1 MAIQTKVDVGADIS
15 GFKNGMNE
23 AKASVK
29 DVASSAKD
37 LNKELAPV
45 TTSFRT
51 QRKSAQELARAY
63 RELTDA
69 EKNSDYGKMIAKGYE
84 DAIKKA
90 AEMKDIQEDVN
101 KAIKNMASD
110 TSTWDAT
117 KQGIDVISS
126 SVTAFAASLGIAAKE
141 GTLMGDTLNLIARTQ
156 AMANA
161 AITIGNALQE
171 ESALRI
177 KATAAA
183 QKALNFVMNA
193 NPYKLVAGIMGT
205 VLIGS
210 LVASIAKMKEAKTTA
225 DNLNSSFRN
234 LGKSLSESLGSDLFG
249 KASAEDIDA
258 LVIAQSKQ
266 KVALNKLEEANA
278 KLYYIEQKKK
288 DGYTNLQPE
297 IEKYTKQH
305 DEAAAAIKEHSN
317 TIENIK
323 NKYKEETREV
333 KTTTKA
339 TQELTAAEIERNKQ
353 YEINKSIGSRFESN
367 LTKGLEDA
375 KNKLKNDKNQMFE
388 FRLKPVYNYNSS
400 KAWKEQGYALD
411 EITQKYE
418 KLTDQQKQYFNEL
431 RTQGKTAKEAFDEIG
446 KESTSL
452 KDTLSSTANTIGTVG
467 SAFSALGQLTGNV
480 GLNMMGVIAQ
490 CIANIMLAY
499 SQSLAKDV
507 PSKLN
512 IFSFI
517 AATAAST
524 ISMAATIAQ
533 YKKQAKSSNSFANGG
548 IFKGATTIGDFNI
561 ARVNDGEMILN
572 NQQQSNLFRMLNNG
586 IERDSFTLSDNSN
599 IEFKL
604 RGTELIGLIKNTNKK
619 LSKIL

>member
-69 EKNSDYGKMIAKGYE
+69 QKNSDYGKMIAKGYE

-126 SVTAFAASLGIAAKE
+126 SVTAFAASMGIAAKE

-161 AITIGNALQE
+161 AITIGNALQA

-193 NPYKLVAGIMGT
+193 NPYLLAAGAIAAVTGA
-205 VLIGS
+205 LI
-210 LVASIAKMKEAKTTA
+210 IYNNRAKETEVV
-225 DNLNSSFRN
+225 NNE
-234 LGKSLSESLGSDLFG
+234 LSDSY
-249 KASAEDIDA
+249 K
-258 LVIAQSKQ
+258 
-266 KVALNKLEEANA
+266 KLEETIKGLDLNFLTHATPEELKQMIKWTDELGGAVRGLQIEGLKVNNSVNA
-278 KLYYIEQKKK
+278 YGYVGDQRPIDTYNQAQQKVI
-288 DGYTNLQPE
+288 NLQ
-297 IEKYTKQH
+297 K
-305 DEAAAAIKEHSN
+305 
-317 TIENIK
+317 NIK
-323 NKYKEETREV
+323 GLTDKYSVQTKTI

-388 FRLKPVYNYNSS
+388 FNLKPVYNYDST

-418 KLTDQQKQYFNEL
+418 KLTDQQKQYFDEL

-533 YKKQAKSSNSFANGG
+533 YKKQAKSSSSFANGG

-586 IERDSFTLSDNSN
+586 IERDSFTLNDNSN